1 MGFRHLCCA
10 EYRGS
15 LDNASHYAVVW
26 MQCSWASPCSTL
38 SFFPPWC
45 LSFSSSFTVCWSS
58 LHVQTLCLSWELP
71 GGSGC
76 VCTAARSWLP
86 LECLPQSLVFLG
98 DSTCAFFFFFFFF
111 PHCITYEL
119 CCLPLWDWELR
130 LMSTE
135 HSSGYFVAA
144 QRNSEGRQKLFRAL
158 TLASGGEMTWNITSD
173 FLLKTL
179 STDTVKW
186 QNQSQRKNVSMS
198 QFGSW
203 ILHTPSKTKLKS
215 ALSPKP
221 GSREVEP
228 MLL

>member
-1 MGFRHLCCA
+1 MLHTMLWYGCNVPEPLH
-10 EYRGS
+10 
-15 LDNASHYAVVW
+15 AV
-26 MQCSWASPCSTL
+26 PFL
-38 SFFPPWC
+38 FFPPGVC
-45 LSFSSSFTVCWSS
+45 HSPLLSLSAGLLCMFRLSVWAGSS
-58 LHVQTLCLSWELP
+58 LEGVAVFAQQPGAGCPWSAFPRVLCFW
-71 GGSGC
+71 GI
-76 VCTAARSWLP
+76 
-86 LECLPQSLVFLG
+86 QLVFF
-98 DSTCAFFFFFFFF
+98 FFFFFFFF

-215 ALSPKP
+215 ALPPKP

>member
-1 MGFRHLCCA
+1 MFL
-10 EYRGS
+10 S
-15 LDNASHYAVVW
+15 LS
-26 MQCSWASPCSTL
+26 MQYPFFFSPLVFVILLFFHCLLVFFACSDSLFELGA
-38 SFFPPWC
+38 PWRE
-45 LSFSSSFTVCWSS
+45 W
-58 LHVQTLCLSWELP
+58 LCLHSSQELAALGVP
-71 GGSGC
+71 SPESCVSGGFNLC
-76 VCTAARSWLP
+76 
-86 LECLPQSLVFLG
+86 
-98 DSTCAFFFFFFFF
+98 FFFFFF

-215 ALSPKP
+215 ALPPKP